1 MVDAAAQTIDK
12 INVVTQIFDAN
23 PLFMLW
29 VILLGFLG
37 GTISGFIGS
46 GGAFLMTPGM
56 MNLGVPGV
64 MAVSANI
71 THKFGKAMMGSK
83 KHGEMGNVDRKLG
96 IFLLATAA
104 VGISGAVWVNKYF
117 FEKWGKE
124 GSDLYVS
131 IFFVIVL
138 SIIGTSLLK
147 DALRSKKE
155 PGTGPSDKL
164 LKLSRKFQFKPLI
177 HFNVAK
183 VDVSLSVLLVVGLAT
198 GYMAGT
204 IGVGGFI
211 GVPAMIYV
219 FGVPTVVA
227 AGTELFLAMF
237 MGAWGAFNYGLQGYV
252 DLRLTLLLY
261 AGSLTGIY
269 FGAVGTKIVKELY
282 IRMVTAVL
290 ILLCVVSRAL
300 AVPGYLN
307 KLNLVTTGKNAA
319 SILEIGSKIF
329 LFGSGIVATFLVLYW
344 TFSAKAKEK
353 KGGDLGFSHSS
364 E

>member
-1 MVDAAAQTIDK
+1 MHDVAAQAIDK

-23 PLFMLW
+23 TWTMLG
-29 VILLGFLG
+29 VILIGFMG

-83 KHGEMGNVDRKLG
+83 KHGELGNVDRKLG
-96 IFLLATAA
+96 MYLLATAA
-104 VGISGAVWVNKYF
+104 VGISGAVFVNGYF
-117 FEKWGKE
+117 FDKMGKA
-124 GSDLYVS
+124 GSGLYVS
-131 IFFVIVL
+131 AFFVIVL
-138 SIIGTSLLK
+138 SIIGWSLFK
-147 DALRSKKE
+147 DAMRSKKE
-155 PGTGPSDKL
+155 PGAGPSDKL
-164 LKLSRKFQFKPLI
+164 LKLSRKFQIKPMI
-177 HFNVAK
+177 HFNVAN
-183 VDVSLSVLLVVGLAT
+183 VDVSLVVLLVVGLAT

-237 MGAWGAFNYGLQGYV
+237 MGAWGAFNYALKGYV
-252 DLRLTLLLY
+252 DLRLVLLLY
-261 AGSLTGIY
+261 AGSLLGIY
-269 FGAVGTKIVKELY
+269 FGAVGTKLVKELY
-282 IRMVTAVL
+282 IRMVTAIL

-300 AVPGYLN
+300 AIPGYCHEL
-307 KLNLVTTGKNAA
+307 KWINLSKDTVAL
-319 SILEIGSKIF
+319 LELGSKIF
-329 LFGSGIVATFLVLYW
+329 LFGSGAVATFLVLYW
-344 TFSAKAKEK
+344 TFKAKIKEK
-353 KGGDLGFSHSS
+353 KADKLDFSHNA
-364 E
+364 